1 MDASPAKLPEYRW
14 RKEGGRVAVVDDAAV
29 HNDTMRY
36 LVNDRIAIILSN
48 LSRGRGC
55 SP

>member
-1 MDASPAKLPEYRW
+1 MDTCPAKLLEYRW

-29 HNDTMRY
+29 HNDTMRH
-36 LVNDRIAIILSN
+36 LVNDRVAIILVN
-48 LSRGRGC
+48 LRRGRGC